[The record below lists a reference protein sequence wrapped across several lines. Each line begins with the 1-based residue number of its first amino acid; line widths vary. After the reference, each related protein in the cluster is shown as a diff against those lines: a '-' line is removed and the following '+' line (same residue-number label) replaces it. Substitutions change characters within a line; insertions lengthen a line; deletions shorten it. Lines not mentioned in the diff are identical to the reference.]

1 MEQRRNQWRARSYCD
16 QHSLSGFSPGT
27 YPNTVSAGFPTDGSY
42 NSSSGTG
49 TLTVTKATPTV
60 ALTSSVNPSNLGQS
74 VTFTATV
81 SSTAGTPTGTVQFK
95 DNGSAIGGPL
105 TLNAGVAQFST
116 SALTAGAHTITADYG
131 GDTNFQSG
139 AGTLAGG
146 QQVRPSLSI

>member
-1 MEQRRNQWRARSYCD
+1 
-16 QHSLSGFSPGT
+16 
-27 YPNTVSAGFPTDGSY
+27 
-42 NSSSGTG
+42 
-49 TLTVTKATPTV
+49 
-60 ALTSSVNPSNLGQS
+60 VNPSNLGQS